1 MENFKDLYQILGVL
15 ETASLEEIKNSYRR
29 LAKKYHP
36 DAHPSDVSCET
47 RFREIS
53 EAYSILSDPQK
64 RKAYDEKRLNGRR
77 QQSASSA
84 QNPFAQGNPF
94 DWFAQAHPFAQKA
107 SGKGGSS
114 AGRRSPFGQRGT
126 TDNPLDTTALF
137 EQFMGIKR

>member
-1 MENFKDLYQILGVL
+1 MEKFKDLYRILGVL
-15 ETASLEEIKNSYRR
+15 ENASLEEIKNSYRR

-36 DAHPSDVSCET
+36 DAHPGDVSCET

-53 EAYSILSDPQK
+53 EAYSILSNPQK
-64 RKAYDEKRLNGRR
+64 RKAYDEKRLNSGR
-77 QQSASSA
+77 QQGASSA

-94 DWFAQAHPFAQKA
+94 DWFIQKNPFAQKA
-107 SGKGGSS
+107 SGKEGSS
-114 AGRRSPFGQRGT
+114 AGQRSSFGQGGE

>member
-1 MENFKDLYQILGVL
+1 MENFKDLYQILGIL
-15 ETASLEEIKNSYRR
+15 ENASLEEIKNSYRR

-36 DAHPSDVSCET
+36 DAHPGDVSCEK

-94 DWFAQAHPFAQKA
+94 DWFAQANPFAQKDFR
-107 SGKGGSS
+107 KGGSS
-114 AGRRSPFGQRGT
+114 AGQRSPFGQSEA

>member
-36 DAHPSDVSCET
+36 DAHPGDVSCET

-77 QQSASSA
+77 QQGASSA
-84 QNPFAQGNPF
+84 QDP
-94 DWFAQAHPFAQKA
+94 FAQAHPFAQKA